1 MGYYLNFLSKLQ
13 QAADYN
19 ALRLAEVYED
29 YSIYHLLALVNDGL
43 LNQKTLAKKLG
54 MTEPALSMKLKIL
67 EKKNYISKKKSTEDK
82 RNYILVLSDEGK
94 QIIRDYQ
101 DVLNNHS
108 KELLSNLSNEE
119 LQAFE
124 KLLDKMSEK
133 G

>member
-101 DVLNNHS
+101 DVLNNYS

-119 LQAFE
+119 LQTFE